1 MFQRDVPELQPFV
14 ISTAVVD
21 DVTTH
26 TEVQK
31 LLCGKQDIAIERMK
45 RKWDTANT
53 IVHNIY
59 IYNFF
64 RCLRTMIK
72 Y

>member
-31 LLCGKQDIAIERMK
+31 LLRGKQDIAIERMK
-45 RKWDTANT
+45 RKWDTSNT
-53 IVHNIY
+53 IVRNIY